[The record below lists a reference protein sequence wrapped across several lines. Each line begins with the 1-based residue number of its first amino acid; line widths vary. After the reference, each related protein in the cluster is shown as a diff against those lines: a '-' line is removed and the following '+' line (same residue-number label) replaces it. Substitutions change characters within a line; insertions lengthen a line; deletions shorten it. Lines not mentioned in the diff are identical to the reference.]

1 VAYREKLAFSP
12 ELAHELQIPQP
23 VVYLRIGLGK
33 IIKPYSPIKSKENFS
48 TGICIFKATLLG
60 LIFINTYCRSIMN
73 NFAISPSPYSD
84 LGLSF
89 YVNKNPM
96 HIGAYRDTVPLNCE
110 ENNEDLKEGKVC

>member
-1 VAYREKLAFSP
+1 
-12 ELAHELQIPQP
+12 
-23 VVYLRIGLGK
+23 
-33 IIKPYSPIKSKENFS
+33 
-48 TGICIFKATLLG
+48 
-60 LIFINTYCRSIMN
+60 MN